1 MAGKIVGGTMIKSR
15 VMIWLAIASYC
26 WLVAAV
32 LIGGAH
38 YSHYSH
44 ISQFMSELGANG
56 SPVGPYVNFLGF
68 AITEVL
74 LLFSLAIAWRLLTK
88 RPANVLGF
96 GLLAAYP
103 VFIAIAAFS
112 PCDFEC
118 RPDQPTMSHT
128 VHIASGLFAYLC
140 AILGLAILSW
150 QTKDA
155 KYAPSFRRAA
165 IVLTPLL
172 LIMLAALTPQNPVV
186 GAVQRLAETM
196 IYIWLLAWLYILAY
210 PSLEPTHP
218 DLG

>member
-1 MAGKIVGGTMIKSR
+1 MTKPHLMLL
-15 VMIWLAIASYC
+15 LAIASYC
-26 WLVAAV
+26 WLAAAV
-32 LIGGAH
+32 LIGGAN
-38 YSHYSH
+38 YSQYSH

-56 SPVGPYVNFLGF
+56 APFAPYVNLLGF

-74 LLFSLAIAWRLLTK
+74 LLFSLAIAWQLLPK
-88 RPANVLGF
+88 RPADVLGF

-118 RPDQPTMSHT
+118 RPDQPTLSHT

-140 AILGLAILSW
+140 AILGLGILSG
-150 QTKDA
+150 QTKDV

-172 LIMLAALTPQNPVV
+172 LIMLTALTPQNPIV

-196 IYIWLLAWLYILAY
+196 IYIWLLAWLYILAH
-210 PSLEPTHP
+210 PSLEPVHP